1 MDKRTIVLI
10 VVFFT
15 LIIVGMFTFAYMK
28 RTELKVTPEPV
39 AQGEIETEVP
49 YADITR
55 IDAKH
60 FFIDGVHTIV
70 GQVEL
75 PTPCDLLTTESSV
88 RESMPEQVV
97 FDFAVTNTSD
107 MCAQVITAQRF
118 KVSATA
124 SQGAVMTATFMGRT
138 VELNLIPA
146 APNETPEEFELYIK
160 G

>member
-10 VVFFT
+10 VIFFG
-15 LIIVGMFTFAYMK
+15 LIIAGMFTFAFLK
-28 RTELKVTPEPV
+28 RTELEVTPAPV
-39 AQGEIETEVP
+39 NQGDIETEVP

-55 IDAKH
+55 IEAKH
-60 FFIDGVHTIV
+60 FFVDGVHTIV

-75 PTPCDLLTTESSV
+75 PTPCDLLTTQSVV

-124 SQGAVMTATFMGRT
+124 SEEAVLTATFMGRS

-146 APNETPEEFELYIK
+146 GPGETPEEFELFIK